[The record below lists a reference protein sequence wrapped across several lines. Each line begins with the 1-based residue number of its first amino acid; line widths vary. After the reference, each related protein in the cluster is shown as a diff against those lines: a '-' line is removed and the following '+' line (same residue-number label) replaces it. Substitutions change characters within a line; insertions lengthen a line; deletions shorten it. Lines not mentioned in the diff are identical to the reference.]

1 MWIHFFQ
8 KAGIGHALIQ
18 FAMEDKDAAY
28 VWALEKNIGAIS
40 FYKRHGF
47 CLTGK
52 KKYEEGTTE
61 YLVKLALKNYES

>member
-1 MWIHFFQ
+1 MDPFFQ
-8 KAGIGHALIQ
+8 KEGIGHALLQ

-40 FYKRHGF
+40 FYKRHEF

-61 YLVKLALKNYES
+61 YLVELALKNHES